1 MNRNKQTSGKRSRAA
16 RLRRYGAV
24 FLAAAVLAS
33 AGVVT
38 CYGAEETAG
47 EESAEQDTAS
57 LEGEGTLSPSGE
69 SSEESIFG
77 SNSVPE
83 EDSNVGS
90 LTDEKLQQILKNV
103 EAGFPAGNGSW
114 AVYISDLKRNSE
126 GSVNSH
132 AMQAAS
138 LIKLYIMGAIYDNYD
153 SVVAQYGQSSVESNL
168 RSMITVSDNDAANT
182 LVSYLGGGDSA
193 AGMNAVNSF
202 CQTHGYTDT
211 SMGRLLLQ
219 SNANGDN
226 YTSVSDCGR
235 FLRSIYA
242 GNFGISSEAD
252 MSENKE
258 AEAAGTEEAVKG
270 EEAETAETAE
280 ASGATGT
287 PEAAK
292 EANAETTGTP
302 EAAKAAETEAA
313 GTPEATKAAETDAAE
328 TPETAKTT
336 EASAESAAAE
346 AESAGPSQKKADD
359 SSATAEKS
367 ETARTEAEKKAD
379 AEGPEP
385 APAESTGSTASI
397 QEYAH
402 ASDMFALLAGQ
413 QRRNKIPAQMPAG
426 VSVANKTGEL
436 SNVENDAGIIYNTSN
451 DVVIV
456 FMSEGLGEVGSA
468 QNSIASLSRQI
479 YDYYNS

>member
-1 MNRNKQTSGKRSRAA
+1 MDRNKQTSGKRSGAV

-24 FLAAAVLAS
+24 FVAAAVLAS
-33 AGVVT
+33 AGGVT
-38 CYGAEETAG
+38 CYGAEDTAG

-57 LEGEGTLSPSGE
+57 LEGEGTLSPSGG
-69 SSEESIFG
+69 SSEESVFG

-138 LIKLYIMGAIYDNYD
+138 LIKLYIMGAVYDNYD

-168 RSMITVSDNDAANT
+168 HSMITVSDNDAANT

-193 AGMNAVNSF
+193 AGMNVVNSF

-235 FLRSIYA
+235 FLRSVYA
-242 GNFGISSEAD
+242 GNFGISSETD

-258 AEAAGTEEAVKG
+258 AEATGTP
-270 EEAETAETAE
+270 ETAETAE
-280 ASGATGT
+280 AEATGTPETTKTAEAEVSEATGT
-287 PEAAK
+287 PEA
-292 EANAETTGTP
+292 
-302 EAAKAAETEAA
+302 
-313 GTPEATKAAETDAAE
+313 TKTAETDAAE
-328 TPETAKTT
+328 TSETAKTT

-359 SSATAEKS
+359 SSVSAEKS
-367 ETARTEAEKKAD
+367 ETEKIEAEKKAD

-385 APAESTGSTASI
+385 APTESTGSTASI

>member
-1 MNRNKQTSGKRSRAA
+1 MDRNKQTSGKRSGAV

-24 FLAAAVLAS
+24 FVAAAVLAS
-33 AGVVT
+33 AGGVT
-38 CYGAEETAG
+38 CYGAEDTAG

-57 LEGEGTLSPSGE
+57 LEGEGTLSPSGG
-69 SSEESIFG
+69 SSEESVFG

-138 LIKLYIMGAIYDNYD
+138 LIKLYIMGAVYDNYD

-168 RSMITVSDNDAANT
+168 HSMITVSDNDAANT

-235 FLRSIYA
+235 FLRSVYA
-242 GNFGISSEAD
+242 GNFGISSETD

-258 AEAAGTEEAVKG
+258 AEATGTP
-270 EEAETAETAE
+270 ETAETAE
-280 ASGATGT
+280 AEATGT
-287 PEAAK
+287 PETTKTAEA
-292 EANAETTGTP
+292 EAN
-302 EAAKAAETEAA
+302 
-313 GTPEATKAAETDAAE
+313 GTPEATKTAETDAAE
-328 TPETAKTT
+328 TPDTAKTT

-359 SSATAEKS
+359 SSVSAEKS
-367 ETARTEAEKKAD
+367 ETEKTEAEKKAD

-385 APAESTGSTASI
+385 APTESTGSTASI

>member
-1 MNRNKQTSGKRSRAA
+1 MDRNKQTSGKRSGAV

-24 FLAAAVLAS
+24 FVAAAVLAS
-33 AGVVT
+33 AGGVT
-38 CYGAEETAG
+38 CYGAEDTAG

-57 LEGEGTLSPSGE
+57 LEGEGTLSPSGG
-69 SSEESIFG
+69 SSEESVFG

-138 LIKLYIMGAIYDNYD
+138 LIKLYIMGAVYDNYD

-168 RSMITVSDNDAANT
+168 HSMITVSDNDAANT

-235 FLRSIYA
+235 FLRSVYA
-242 GNFGISSEAD
+242 GNFGISSETD

-258 AEAAGTEEAVKG
+258 AEATGTP
-270 EEAETAETAE
+270 ETAETAE
-280 ASGATGT
+280 AEATGTPETAKAAEAEATGT
-287 PEAAK
+287 PEA
-292 EANAETTGTP
+292 
-302 EAAKAAETEAA
+302 
-313 GTPEATKAAETDAAE
+313 TKTAETDAAE

-359 SSATAEKS
+359 SSVSAEKS
-367 ETARTEAEKKAD
+367 ETEKTEAEKKAD

-385 APAESTGSTASI
+385 APTESTGSTASI

>member
-1 MNRNKQTSGKRSRAA
+1 MDRNKQTSGKRSGAV

-24 FLAAAVLAS
+24 FVAAAVLAS
-33 AGVVT
+33 AGGVT
-38 CYGAEETAG
+38 CYGAEDTAG

-57 LEGEGTLSPSGE
+57 LEGEGTLSPSGG
-69 SSEESIFG
+69 SSEESVFG

-138 LIKLYIMGAIYDNYD
+138 LIKLYIMGAVYDNYD

-168 RSMITVSDNDAANT
+168 HSMITVSDNDAANT

-235 FLRSIYA
+235 FLRSVYA
-242 GNFGISSEAD
+242 GNFGISSETA

-258 AEAAGTEEAVKG
+258 AEATGTP
-270 EEAETAETAE
+270 ETAETAE
-280 ASGATGT
+280 AEATGT
-287 PEAAK
+287 PETTKTAEA
-292 EANAETTGTP
+292 EAN
-302 EAAKAAETEAA
+302 
-313 GTPEATKAAETDAAE
+313 GTPEATKTAETDAAE
-328 TPETAKTT
+328 TPDTAKTT

-359 SSATAEKS
+359 SSVSAEKS
-367 ETARTEAEKKAD
+367 ETEKTEAEKKAD

-385 APAESTGSTASI
+385 APTESTGSTASI

>member
-1 MNRNKQTSGKRSRAA
+1 MKNKILTKIVISSLTAACLIAQPCYAAETTASQTTEDPDHHPEPAP
-16 RLRRYGAV
+16 
-24 FLAAAVLAS
+24 
-33 AGVVT
+33 
-38 CYGAEETAG
+38 EETA
-47 EESAEQDTAS
+47 AVQ
-57 LEGEGTLSPSGE
+57 EGQGTLSPPSE
-69 SSEESIFG
+69 SKGDSVFG
-77 SNSVPE
+77 SSA
-83 EDSNVGS
+83 DSES
-90 LTDEKLQQILKNV
+90 AATDEKLQGVLSGL
-103 EAGFPAGNGSW
+103 ALPSGNGTWSVYVCDLVNNTEG
-114 AVYISDLKRNSE
+114 AVQDAR
-126 GSVNSH
+126 
-132 AMQAAS
+132 MQAAS
-138 LIKLYIMGAIYDNYD
+138 LIKLYIMGAVYENYDNII
-153 SVVAQYGQSSVESNL
+153 AQYGQSSVDSNL
-168 RSMITVSDNDAANT
+168 NSMITVSDNDAANT

-235 FLRSIYA
+235 FLRSVYA
-242 GNFGISSEAD
+242 GNFGISSETD

-258 AEAAGTEEAVKG
+258 AEAT
-270 EEAETAETAE
+270 
-280 ASGATGT
+280 
-287 PEAAK
+287 
-292 EANAETTGTP
+292 
-302 EAAKAAETEAA
+302 
-313 GTPEATKAAETDAAE
+313 GTPEATKTAETDAAE

-359 SSATAEKS
+359 SSVSAEKS
-367 ETARTEAEKKAD
+367 ETEKTEAEKKAD

-385 APAESTGSTASI
+385 APTESTGSTASI

>member
-1 MNRNKQTSGKRSRAA
+1 MDRNKQTSGKRSGAV

-24 FLAAAVLAS
+24 FVAAAVLAS
-33 AGVVT
+33 AGGVT
-38 CYGAEETAG
+38 CYGAEDTAG

-57 LEGEGTLSPSGE
+57 LEGEGTLSPSGG
-69 SSEESIFG
+69 SSEESVFG

-138 LIKLYIMGAIYDNYD
+138 LIKLYIMGAVYDNYD

-168 RSMITVSDNDAANT
+168 HSMITVSDNDAANT

-235 FLRSIYA
+235 FLRSVYA
-242 GNFGISSEAD
+242 GNFGISSETD

-258 AEAAGTEEAVKG
+258 AEATGT
-270 EEAETAETAE
+270 AERAETAE
-280 ASGATGT
+280 AEATGTPETAEAAEAEATGTPETAKAAEAAEAEATGT
-287 PEAAK
+287 PEA
-292 EANAETTGTP
+292 
-302 EAAKAAETEAA
+302 
-313 GTPEATKAAETDAAE
+313 TKTAETDAAE
-328 TPETAKTT
+328 TSETAKTT

-359 SSATAEKS
+359 SSVSAEKS
-367 ETARTEAEKKAD
+367 ETEKTEAEKKAD

-385 APAESTGSTASI
+385 APTESTGSTASI

>member
-1 MNRNKQTSGKRSRAA
+1 MDRNKQTSGKRSGAV

-24 FLAAAVLAS
+24 FVAAAVLAS
-33 AGVVT
+33 AGGVT
-38 CYGAEETAG
+38 CYGAEDTTG

-57 LEGEGTLSPSGE
+57 LEGEGTLSPSGG
-69 SSEESIFG
+69 SSEESVFG

-138 LIKLYIMGAIYDNYD
+138 LIKLYIMGAVYDNYD

-168 RSMITVSDNDAANT
+168 HSMITVSDNDAANT

-235 FLRSIYA
+235 FLRSVYA
-242 GNFGISSEAD
+242 GNFGISSETD

-258 AEAAGTEEAVKG
+258 AEATGT
-270 EEAETAETAE
+270 AERAETAE
-280 ASGATGT
+280 AEATGTPETAEAAEAEATGTPETAKAAEAEATGT
-287 PEAAK
+287 PEA
-292 EANAETTGTP
+292 
-302 EAAKAAETEAA
+302 
-313 GTPEATKAAETDAAE
+313 TKTAETDAAE

-359 SSATAEKS
+359 SSVSAEKS
-367 ETARTEAEKKAD
+367 ETEKTEAEKKAD

-385 APAESTGSTASI
+385 APTESTGSTASI

>member
-1 MNRNKQTSGKRSRAA
+1 MDRNKQTSGKRSGAV

-24 FLAAAVLAS
+24 FVAAAVLAS
-33 AGVVT
+33 AGGVT
-38 CYGAEETAG
+38 CYGAEDTAG

-57 LEGEGTLSPSGE
+57 LEGEGTLSPSGG
-69 SSEESIFG
+69 SSEESVFG

-138 LIKLYIMGAIYDNYD
+138 LIKLYIMGAVYDNYD

-168 RSMITVSDNDAANT
+168 HSMITVSDNDAANT

-235 FLRSIYA
+235 FLRSVYA
-242 GNFGISSEAD
+242 GNFGISSETD

-258 AEAAGTEEAVKG
+258 AEATGTP
-270 EEAETAETAE
+270 ETAETAE
-280 ASGATGT
+280 AEATGTPETAEAAEAEATGTPETAKAAEAEATGT
-287 PEAAK
+287 PEA
-292 EANAETTGTP
+292 
-302 EAAKAAETEAA
+302 
-313 GTPEATKAAETDAAE
+313 TKTAETDAAE

-359 SSATAEKS
+359 SSVSAEKS
-367 ETARTEAEKKAD
+367 ETEKTEAEKKAD

-385 APAESTGSTASI
+385 APTESTGSTASI

>member
-1 MNRNKQTSGKRSRAA
+1 MDRNKQTSGKRSGAV

-24 FLAAAVLAS
+24 FVAAAVLAS
-33 AGVVT
+33 AGGVT
-38 CYGAEETAG
+38 CYGAEDTAG

-57 LEGEGTLSPSGE
+57 LEGEGTLSPSGG
-69 SSEESIFG
+69 SSEESVFG

-138 LIKLYIMGAIYDNYD
+138 LIKLYIMGAVYDNYD

-168 RSMITVSDNDAANT
+168 HSMITVSDNDAANT

-235 FLRSIYA
+235 FLRSVYA
-242 GNFGISSEAD
+242 GNFGISSETD

-258 AEAAGTEEAVKG
+258 AEATGT
-270 EEAETAETAE
+270 AERAETAE
-280 ASGATGT
+280 AEATGTPETAKAAEAAEAEATGT
-287 PEAAK
+287 PEA
-292 EANAETTGTP
+292 
-302 EAAKAAETEAA
+302 
-313 GTPEATKAAETDAAE
+313 TKTAETDAAE
-328 TPETAKTT
+328 TSETAKTT

-359 SSATAEKS
+359 SSVSAEKS
-367 ETARTEAEKKAD
+367 ETEKTEAEKKAD

-385 APAESTGSTASI
+385 APTESTGSTASI

>member
-1 MNRNKQTSGKRSRAA
+1 MDRNKQTSGKRSGAV

-24 FLAAAVLAS
+24 FVAAAVLAS
-33 AGVVT
+33 AGGVT
-38 CYGAEETAG
+38 CYGAEDTAG

-57 LEGEGTLSPSGE
+57 LEGEGTLSPSGG
-69 SSEESIFG
+69 SSEESVFG

-138 LIKLYIMGAIYDNYD
+138 LIKLYIMGAVYDNYD

-168 RSMITVSDNDAANT
+168 HSMITVSDNDAANT

-235 FLRSIYA
+235 FLRSVYA
-242 GNFGISSEAD
+242 GNFGISSETD

-258 AEAAGTEEAVKG
+258 AEATGT
-270 EEAETAETAE
+270 AERAETAE
-280 ASGATGT
+280 AEASEATGT
-287 PEAAK
+287 PEA
-292 EANAETTGTP
+292 
-302 EAAKAAETEAA
+302 
-313 GTPEATKAAETDAAE
+313 TKTAETDAAE

-359 SSATAEKS
+359 SSVSAEKS
-367 ETARTEAEKKAD
+367 ETEKTEAEKKAD

-385 APAESTGSTASI
+385 APTESTGSTASI